1 MKVEQLEPTEDEIID
16 LAARNEQKAIMSGED
31 SLPTVGT
38 LPKEP
43 ETQTAEADI
52 TDQEN
57 DQEPEKSEPTIQE
70 QIQAQAA
77 LIDKLQRALD
87 KTNGTYGN
95 ELNHLKRKL
104 AEVESKKRDVFKSIS
119 PAQLK
124 RVTAAYPELANDL
137 AEDLNDA
144 FSVSKEAQ
152 EDPVIDQPKSDPRID
167 SLNESTGKLAEQ
179 VKQMALSEL
188 SRIHPD
194 WHDVAHWDTENIPGV
209 GDVIKFDN
217 PAFGY
222 WVNKQDQDIKDV
234 VFASEDIA
242 AISQV
247 ITKFKS
253 ESSKEPYAPKP
264 KPTINK
270 KLEKALLPT
279 GRRTGS
285 HELLS
290 EDEIILQAQLEE
302 QKRIMNGY

>member
-1 MKVEQLEPTEDEIID
+1 MKVEELELTRDEIID
-16 LAARNEQKAIMSGED
+16 LSAKNEQKAIMSGED

-43 ETQTAEADI
+43 DTQTAETEI
-52 TDQEN
+52 TEQE
-57 DQEPEKSEPTIQE
+57 DGQEIEKPEPTIQE

-87 KTNGTYGN
+87 RTNGTYGN
-95 ELNHLKRKL
+95 ELNHMKRKV
-104 AEVESKKRDVFKSIS
+104 AELESQKREVFKSIT

-124 RVTAAYPELANDL
+124 RLTAAYPELAIDL
-137 AEDLNDA
+137 AEDLNEA
-144 FSVSKEAQ
+144 FSASKETQ
-152 EDPVIDQPKSDPRID
+152 EDPIIDQPKSDPRID

-179 VKQMALSEL
+179 VKQIALNEL

-194 WHDVAHWDTENIPGV
+194 WHEVAHWDTEKIPGV

-217 PAFGY
+217 PAFGE
-222 WVNKQDQDIKDV
+222 WVNKQDQDVKDV

-247 ITKFKS
+247 LTKFKS
-253 ESSKEPYAPKP
+253 ESNKETTKP
-264 KPTINK
+264 KPAINK
-270 KLEKALLPT
+270 KLERAVLPT

-290 EDEIILQAQLEE
+290 EDEIIAQAQLET
-302 QKRIMNGY
+302 QKQIMLGY

>member
-1 MKVEQLEPTEDEIID
+1 MKVEELELTEDEIID
-16 LAARNEQKAIMSGED
+16 LSARNEQKAIMSGED
-31 SLPTVGT
+31 PLPIEK
-38 LPKEP
+38 PKNSELEP
-43 ETQTAEADI
+43 EKADNAKQ
-52 TDQEN
+52 D
-57 DQEPEKSEPTIQE
+57 DGQEPEKSEPTIQE

-95 ELNHLKRKL
+95 ELNHMKRKI
-104 AEVESKKRDVFKSIS
+104 AEVEAQKREAFKSIS

-124 RVTAAYPELANDL
+124 RLAAAYPELANDL
-137 AEDLNDA
+137 AEDLNEA
-144 FSVSKEAQ
+144 FSIQKEEQ
-152 EDPVIDQPKSDPRID
+152 ENPITDKTISDPRID

-194 WHDVAHWDTENIPGV
+194 WRDVAHWDTEKIPGV

-217 PAFGY
+217 PAFGD

-253 ESSKEPYAPKP
+253 ESSKEPDAPKS

-285 HELLS
+285 HELLT

>member
-1 MKVEQLEPTEDEIID
+1 MKVEELESTEDEIID
-16 LAARNEQKAIMSGED
+16 LSAKNEMKAIMSGED
-31 SLPTVGT
+31 SLPTVGA

-52 TDQEN
+52 TEQE
-57 DQEPEKSEPTIQE
+57 DGREIEKPEPTIQE

-87 KTNGTYGN
+87 KTNGTYGS
-95 ELNHLKRKL
+95 ELNHMKRKV
-104 AEVESKKRDVFKSIS
+104 AELESQKREVFKSIS

-124 RVTAAYPELANDL
+124 RLTAAYPELANDL
-137 AEDLNDA
+137 AEDLNEA
-144 FSVSKEAQ
+144 FSTSKEAQ
-152 EDPVIDQPKSDPRID
+152 EPIIDQPKSDPRID

-179 VKQMALSEL
+179 VKQIALNEL

-194 WHDVAHWDTENIPGV
+194 WHEVAHWDTEKIPGV

-217 PAFGY
+217 PAFGE
-222 WVNKQDQDIKDV
+222 WVNKQDQDVKDV

-247 ITKFKS
+247 LTKFKS
-253 ESSKEPYAPKP
+253 ESGKKTLDQ

-270 KLEKALLPT
+270 KLERAVLPT

-285 HELLS
+285 HELLT
-290 EDEIILQAQLEE
+290 EDEIIAQAQQET
-302 QKRIMNGY
+302 QKQIMQGY